1 MVQPKYS
8 PEEALERVKLM
19 MKYDLSKTSVENK
32 KVVSEQ
38 TQSSTPDPLSCIK
51 NYFQTKTYFYYKG
64 AKFNRN
70 SITGISEMEVTLN
83 SKLIWKFFSGNNG
96 NRTWKQFSEGTLTDE
111 GSWSCNGDSNFTM
124 KSNSGKL
131 NFDSKNSEEFF
142 KQIQSGG
149 QPTQSQS
156 TSSDPYSC
164 IKTFFQANRYLFS
177 SISHSK
183 NSIYGTN
190 ELEVKLKMSNLT
202 WKFFN
207 WNDGKKTWKQY
218 TNGDFTDSGLWRCD
232 GDSNFTMESTVDELN
247 FNSRNFEQF
256 FSQTQPVAQP
266 TQTQPVAQPT
276 QTGPAAGY
284 TDANQQSTLRRQDS
298 ILSDILDN
306 QSVDKSVCSKYITAF
321 YRSFKQKN
329 SIVVDP
335 ETIAKEKRIVQACRD
350 QHYGKFGMLGMLDSG
365 REKGPDGEKINIDDM
380 LDILSGRKEGGPLTQ
395 GSDSMWRI
403 K

>member
-8 PEEALERVKLM
+8 PEEVLERVKLM

-111 GSWSCNGDSNFTM
+111 GSWSCDGDSNFTM

-149 QPTQSQS
+149 QPTQ
-156 TSSDPYSC
+156 
-164 IKTFFQANRYLFS
+164 
-177 SISHSK
+177 
-183 NSIYGTN
+183 
-190 ELEVKLKMSNLT
+190 
-202 WKFFN
+202 
-207 WNDGKKTWKQY
+207 
-218 TNGDFTDSGLWRCD
+218 
-232 GDSNFTMESTVDELN
+232 
-247 FNSRNFEQF
+247 
-256 FSQTQPVAQP
+256 TQPVAQP
-266 TQTQPVAQPT
+266 TQAQPVAQPT
-276 QTGPAAGY
+276 QVQPVAQPTQIGPAAGY

-306 QSVDKSVCSKYITAF
+306 QSVNKSVCRKNITSF
-321 YRSFKQKN
+321 YKSFKQKN

-335 ETIAKEKRIVQACRD
+335 ATIAKAKRIVQACRD

>member
-38 TQSSTPDPLSCIK
+38 TQSSAPDPLLCIK
-51 NYFQTKTYFYYKG
+51 NYFRTKTYFYYKG
-64 AKFNRN
+64 AKFNKN

-83 SKLIWKFFSGNNG
+83 SKLIWKFFSANNG

-131 NFDSKNSEEFF
+131 NFDSKNAEQFF
-142 KQIQSGG
+142 KQIQSGT
-149 QPTQSQS
+149 QPTQ
-156 TSSDPYSC
+156 
-164 IKTFFQANRYLFS
+164 A
-177 SISHSK
+177 
-183 NSIYGTN
+183 
-190 ELEVKLKMSNLT
+190 
-202 WKFFN
+202 
-207 WNDGKKTWKQY
+207 
-218 TNGDFTDSGLWRCD
+218 
-232 GDSNFTMESTVDELN
+232 
-247 FNSRNFEQF
+247 
-256 FSQTQPVAQP
+256 QPVAQP
-266 TQTQPVAQPT
+266 TQTQPTQTQPT

-284 TDANQQSTLRRQDS
+284 TDANQQSTLKRQDS

-306 QSVDKSVCSKYITAF
+306 QSIDKSVCSKYITKF
-321 YRSFKQKN
+321 YKSFKQKN

-335 ETIAKEKRIVQACRD
+335 ETIAKEKRIVQACKD
-350 QHYGKFGMLGMLDSG
+350 QHGRKFGMYGKLDS
-365 REKGPDGEKINIDDM
+365 RRMTDPDGKKIDIGGI
-380 LDILSGRKEGGPLTQ
+380 LDILSGRVSGGPLTQ

>member
-38 TQSSTPDPLSCIK
+38 TQSNSPDPLLCIK
-51 NYFQTKTYFYYKG
+51 NYFQTKTYFYFKG

-83 SKLIWKFFSGNNG
+83 SKLIWKFFSANNG

-131 NFDSKNSEEFF
+131 NFDSKNAEEFF
-142 KQIQSGG
+142 KQIQSGT
-149 QPTQSQS
+149 QPTQ
-156 TSSDPYSC
+156 
-164 IKTFFQANRYLFS
+164 A
-177 SISHSK
+177 
-183 NSIYGTN
+183 
-190 ELEVKLKMSNLT
+190 
-202 WKFFN
+202 
-207 WNDGKKTWKQY
+207 
-218 TNGDFTDSGLWRCD
+218 
-232 GDSNFTMESTVDELN
+232 
-247 FNSRNFEQF
+247 
-256 FSQTQPVAQP
+256 QPVAQP

-276 QTGPAAGY
+276 QTGPSAGY
-284 TDANQQSTLRRQDS
+284 TDANQQSTLKRQDS

-306 QSVDKSVCSKYITAF
+306 QSVNKSVCRKNIKDF
-321 YRSFKQKN
+321 YTSFKQKN

-335 ETIAKEKRIVQACRD
+335 ATIAKARRIVQACRD
-350 QHYGKFGMLGMLDSG
+350 QHYGKFGVLG
-365 REKGPDGEKINIDDM
+365 KGGEKIDNM
-380 LDILSGRKEGGPLTQ
+380 LDVLSGRKEGGPLTQ

>member
-38 TQSSTPDPLSCIK
+38 AQSSSPDPLSCIK
-51 NYFQTKTYFYYKG
+51 NYFQTKTYFYFKG

-70 SITGISEMEVTLN
+70 SVTGISEMEVTLT
-83 SKLIWKFFSGNNG
+83 SKLIWKFFSANNG
-96 NRTWKQFSEGTLTDE
+96 KNRTWKQFSEGTLTDE

-131 NFDSKNSEEFF
+131 NFDSKNAEEFF
-142 KQIQSGG
+142 KQIQSGT
-149 QPTQSQS
+149 QPTQ
-156 TSSDPYSC
+156 
-164 IKTFFQANRYLFS
+164 A
-177 SISHSK
+177 
-183 NSIYGTN
+183 
-190 ELEVKLKMSNLT
+190 
-202 WKFFN
+202 
-207 WNDGKKTWKQY
+207 
-218 TNGDFTDSGLWRCD
+218 
-232 GDSNFTMESTVDELN
+232 
-247 FNSRNFEQF
+247 
-256 FSQTQPVAQP
+256 QPVAQP

-284 TDANQQSTLRRQDS
+284 TDANQQSTLKRQDS

-306 QSVDKSVCSKYITAF
+306 QSVNKSVCRKNIKDF
-321 YRSFKQKN
+321 YTSFKQKN

-335 ETIAKEKRIVQACRD
+335 ATIAKARRIVQACRD
-350 QHYGKFGMLGMLDSG
+350 QHYGKFGVLG
-365 REKGPDGEKINIDDM
+365 KGGEKIDNM

-395 GSDSMWRI
+395 GSDSIWRI

>member
-19 MKYDLSKTSVENK
+19 MKYDLSKTYVENK
-32 KVVSEQ
+32 KIVSEQ
-38 TQSSTPDPLSCIK
+38 TQSNTPDPLSCIK
-51 NYFQTKTYFYYKG
+51 NYFRTKTYFYFKG
-64 AKFNRN
+64 SKFNRN

-83 SKLIWKFFSGNNG
+83 SKLIWKFFSANNG

-111 GSWSCNGDSNFTM
+111 GTWSCNGDSNFTM

-131 NFDSKNSEEFF
+131 NFDSKNAEQFF
-142 KQIQSGG
+142 KQIQSGT
-149 QPTQSQS
+149 QPT
-156 TSSDPYSC
+156 
-164 IKTFFQANRYLFS
+164 
-177 SISHSK
+177 
-183 NSIYGTN
+183 
-190 ELEVKLKMSNLT
+190 
-202 WKFFN
+202 
-207 WNDGKKTWKQY
+207 
-218 TNGDFTDSGLWRCD
+218 
-232 GDSNFTMESTVDELN
+232 
-247 FNSRNFEQF
+247 
-256 FSQTQPVAQP
+256 QTQPVAQP

-284 TDANQQSTLRRQDS
+284 TDANQQSTLKRQDS

-306 QSVDKSVCSKYITAF
+306 QSVNKSVCRKNIKDF
-321 YRSFKQKN
+321 YTSFKQKN

-335 ETIAKEKRIVQACRD
+335 ATIAKARRIVQACRD
-350 QHYGKFGMLGMLDSG
+350 QHYGKFGVLG
-365 REKGPDGEKINIDDM
+365 KGGEKIDNM